1 VSLLRT
7 EAVLGL
13 TSGKGDV
20 QNDQVL
26 DALHEGARNGKI
38 DALNSGKRAMQAK
51 ILNTMMSLDRPRAL
65 AAMRAWAAF
74 VEHGAGRQHHQ
85 RFQTLEEYLPYRTK
99 DVGHM

>member
-1 VSLLRT
+1 MKK
-7 EAVLGL
+7 AVLGL
-13 TSGKGDV
+13 TSRKGDI

-26 DALHEGARNGKI
+26 DAFREGARNGQI
-38 DALNSGKRAMQAK
+38 DALNSGKRKMQAK
-51 ILNTMMSLDRPRAL
+51 ILNTMTSLDRPRAL

-85 RFQTLEEYLPYRTK
+85 QFQTLEEYLPYRTR